1 MYIYVLIYIYIFARN
16 IEINLYLQSNCN
28 TNIVNYLYKNI
39 IEMKKVSVL
48 IVQKILNEN
57 NFSIELAKILDIQQ
71 QSVLGLAKRN
81 SNKLTL
87 FIAVQFYKEKGFTEE
102 EIFLQPKI
110 NSN

>member
-39 IEMKKVSVL
+39 IEMKNVSVL

>member
-1 MYIYVLIYIYIFARN
+1 M
-16 IEINLYLQSNCN
+16 QSNCN

-87 FIAVQFYKEKGFTEE
+87 FIAVQFYKEKGFSEE
-102 EIFLQPKI
+102 EIFLQPQI
-110 NSN
+110 NAN

>member
-1 MYIYVLIYIYIFARN
+1 MYIYLLIYFYIFAPN

-48 IVQKILNEN
+48 ILQKILNEN

-87 FIAVQFYKEKGFTEE
+87 FIAVQFYKEKGFTED